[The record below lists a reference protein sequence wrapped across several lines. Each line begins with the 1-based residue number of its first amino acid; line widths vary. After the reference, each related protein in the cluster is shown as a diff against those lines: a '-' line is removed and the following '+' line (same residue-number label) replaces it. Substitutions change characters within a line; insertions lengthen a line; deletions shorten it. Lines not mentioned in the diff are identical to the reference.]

1 MTLIAILIRASNALL
16 MIILPIGLG
25 IYWTRRYKLGW
36 RLWWLGGMTFIL
48 SQVGHLPFNWL
59 ASNLF
64 NTGVLPL
71 PDESWRLIFNALFLG
86 FSAGLWEEGFR
97 LAAYYLWARD
107 TRTWPKAVLLGAGHG
122 GIEAILLGGL
132 VLLTLF
138 QMVALYN
145 ADLPGLVPA
154 DEVETLQN
162 LIGSYWGTPW
172 HLSLLGA
179 VERVFALLTHMALSV
194 IVWQVLRREQIR
206 WLALAIGWHALTNA
220 VAVYTMGRWGP
231 YAAEGVLAL
240 VALLDLLILKA
251 FYSPPKSHQPEG
263 QGEIPASHEPV
274 KAQDLP
280 PVEIT
285 AEKLDETRYN

>member
-145 ADLPGLVPA
+145 ADLPGLVPPA
-154 DEVETLQN
+154 GCGRAGFCAAHTHGALGNRLAGPPPETNTLAGISNWLACPDKRGRGVHHGQV
-162 LIGSYWGTPW
+162 GS
-172 HLSLLGA
+172 
-179 VERVFALLTHMALSV
+179 
-194 IVWQVLRREQIR
+194 LRRR
-206 WLALAIGWHALTNA
+206 RGPGARRLT
-220 VAVYTMGRWGP
+220 
-231 YAAEGVLAL
+231 
-240 VALLDLLILKA
+240 
-251 FYSPPKSHQPEG
+251 
-263 QGEIPASHEPV
+263 
-274 KAQDLP
+274 
-280 PVEIT
+280 
-285 AEKLDETRYN
+285 